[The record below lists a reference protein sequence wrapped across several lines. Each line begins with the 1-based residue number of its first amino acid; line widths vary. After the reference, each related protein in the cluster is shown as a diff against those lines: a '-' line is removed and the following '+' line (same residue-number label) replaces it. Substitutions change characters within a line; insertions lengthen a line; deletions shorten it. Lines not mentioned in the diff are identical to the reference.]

1 MFSATLLVDDDI
13 LDAFSEAARQSP
25 RLTAIAYRRAIRPL
39 ASRMLEDLR
48 RQPQA
53 ARKPFIWKSER
64 QRRAFFATDGF
75 GGGIPT
81 QRTGDLS
88 AGWDIEFVNSDD
100 GGILQATN
108 DVAHTQFV
116 QGDFAQPGHL
126 ATGWPQA
133 AEVIAKYREQAEDV
147 LIETW
152 FTIVDK
158 S

>member
-64 QRRAFFATDGF
+64 QRRFVMAKLTEDNNL
-75 GGGIPT
+75 PY

-88 AGWDIEFVNSDD
+88 AGWDVELDTTDD

-108 DVAHTQFV
+108 DVSYTEFV

-126 ATGWPQA
+126 ATGWIQA
-133 AEVIAKYREQAEDV
+133 AEVIAKYREAAEDV